1 MNLMNE
7 STFALTDDPTQQTGE
22 RKRKPLF
29 AGLVEF
35 LDSVEAHGAATFFEL
50 EICADARLGFW
61 DAAEL
66 RHIGLSLGLSI
77 PADLF

>member
-1 MNLMNE
+1 MNA
-7 STFALTDDPTQQTGE
+7 SQFALTDDPTQQTEE

-29 AGLVEF
+29 AGLLEF
-35 LDSVEAHGAATFFEL
+35 VAAVEAHGAATYFEL

-61 DAAEL
+61 DASEL